1 MLAPSRPAA
10 RCVRPVHAAL
20 NIPTPLRA
28 ARRVAPAPRR
38 RPHRPSSTPRMPA
51 PRVAAAASSSP
62 PHADDLLVIGP
73 GVLGGLVAARWA
85 AAHPAARVVG
95 QTNSDA
101 AHARLA
107 SLGVAPR
114 VNADAEA
121 VTGEA
126 GKGPWPH
133 VLFSAP
139 PSGSP
144 DYLASITAAL
154 ALWDASA
161 RGAFVYTGS
170 AAVFGEDGGGP
181 CGDASPLVPRGASP
195 RTDTL
200 LAAEDAVLGAGGCVL
215 RLAGLYHAQR

>member
-1 MLAPSRPAA
+1 MLLARSRPAS
-10 RCVRPVHAAL
+10 RCLPAHAASV
-20 NIPTPLRA
+20 TPRPRTA
-28 ARRVAPAPRR
+28 APAANR
-38 RPHRPSSTPRMPA
+38 RPNWAPAAPSPMPSA
-51 PRVAAAASSSP
+51 SRVAASSP
-62 PHADDLLVIGP
+62 STPPSSPDDLLVIGP

-101 AHARLA
+101 AHARLTA
-107 SLGVAPR
+107 LGVAPR

-121 VTGEA
+121 VGGEA
-126 GKGPWPH
+126 GQGPWPH

-144 DYLASITAAL
+144 DYLASIKAAL
-154 ALWDASA
+154 ALWNASA
-161 RGAFVYTGS
+161 PGAFVYTGS

-181 CGDASPLVPRGASP
+181 CGEGSPLVPRGASP